1 MPELPEVHT
10 ISKDLD
16 RVISGHT
23 ILDVAIFGGYNALPN
38 NNILLKS
45 IKGKKV
51 TKVDRIAKN
60 IRFHIENKS
69 YMLIHLAMTGQV
81 LIRDT
86 KHKQDKFVR
95 IIFTMENSKNETYH
109 VKFCDMRMFGKV
121 VIMEKHQIENFK
133 LKYGPEPISDTIT
146 PELFY
151 KQIRSKRTNI
161 KKALLDQ
168 SIISGLGN
176 IYATDAL
183 FMARV
188 NPYTQTEDINLETA
202 IKLLET
208 SRQELL
214 EGILHRGSTL
224 DDKMYIDAFGKEG
237 SHQNHFK
244 IYSKALCPSCSSDV
258 VFSKLNGRGTY
269 HCPVCQPLGNQ
280 KRLL

>member
-10 ISKDLD
+10 ISTDLNGK
-16 RVISGHT
+16 ISGHT
-23 ILDVAIFGGYNALPN
+23 IIDVAIFGGYTALPN
-38 NNILLKS
+38 NSTLLKS
-45 IKGKKV
+45 VKGKKV

-60 IRFHIENKS
+60 IRFHIEDKS
-69 YMLIHLAMTGQV
+69 YILIHLAMTGQV

-95 IIFTMENSKNETYH
+95 MIFTMESSKNETYH

-121 VIMEKHQIENFK
+121 VAMEEHQIENFK
-133 LKYGPEPISDTIT
+133 LKYGPEPISAATT
-146 PELFY
+146 PEVFY
-151 KQIRSKRTNI
+151 KQIKSKRTNI
-161 KKALLDQ
+161 KNALLDQ
-168 SIISGLGN
+168 SIVSGLGN

-183 FMARV
+183 FKAGV
-188 NPYTQTEDINLETA
+188 NPYTQTQDINLETA
-202 IKLLET
+202 TRLLET

-214 EGILHRGSTL
+214 EGITHRGSTL
-224 DDKMYIDAFGKEG
+224 DDKMYIDAFGNEG

-244 IYSKALCPSCSSDV
+244 IYSKVHCPSCSSDV